1 MQSKRNKIKSLR
13 IKSKRKSFS
22 CDLINSTIKVSK
34 EFNATRCFCVHVTT
48 RKTIAG
54 EKEILQEGIM
64 SRDPFQ
70 NWKFSYFNI
79 FVCFPAPNVKCGNT
93 RIIFLMF
100 SPTHHNEPFF
110 LLLTHD
116 GDDFWIMRKSM
127 GKCSQAHVFQAIYF
141 NFDSV
146 HQLKAQGEV
155 TQGKARM
162 ENSLWLVLNSI
173 NFTFNFLSVGL
184 VVVERK
190 TTRIMNVIAFIAFL
204 EFQNFNQVDVWL
216 IKMFFIH
223 HRHHCRCSRLKL
235 LFCCF
240 PLLIR
245 TTLSNARGS
254 HLVDKL
260 RYNQSDGDRDVCV
273 TIFAHVLCFLVIK
286 TFFPKVSTAHE
297 PL

>member
-1 MQSKRNKIKSLR
+1 MKSR
-13 IKSKRKSFS
+13 RKSFS
-22 CDLINSTIKVSK
+22 SDLINSTIEVSK

-48 RKTIAG
+48 TRKTITG
-54 EKEILQEGIM
+54 EKKILQEGIM

-190 TTRIMNVIAFIAFL
+190 TKRIMNVIAFIAFL
-204 EFQNFNQVDVWL
+204 EFHNFNQVDVWPCFSFITDIIVVAFAKSFFFSVFLYSSEQHSATLEAL
-216 IKMFFIH
+216 ILLTSYVTTNLMATETFVWQFLH
-223 HRHHCRCSRLKL
+223 TFCVFLSLKRS
-235 LFCCF
+235 F
-240 PLLIR
+240 
-245 TTLSNARGS
+245 
-254 HLVDKL
+254 
-260 RYNQSDGDRDVCV
+260 
-273 TIFAHVLCFLVIK
+273 
-286 TFFPKVSTAHE
+286 
-297 PL
+297 